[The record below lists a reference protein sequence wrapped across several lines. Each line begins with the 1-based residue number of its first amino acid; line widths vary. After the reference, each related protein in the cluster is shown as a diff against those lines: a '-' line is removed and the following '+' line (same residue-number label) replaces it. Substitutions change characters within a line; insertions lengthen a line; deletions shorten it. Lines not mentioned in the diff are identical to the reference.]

1 MPVDWKVPGDSRH
14 IMSQITDEPPS
25 NHDYNIMSRLKHRV
39 YRYRVVLV
47 ALGLFIIGLFFI
59 TLAAFIP
66 ASEADPVWSQVS
78 NHILRDLGIAAI
90 ISALLGSAYEYWI
103 RGDFTE
109 DAKQGLRSV
118 VTEERQHLKNEFSAD
133 AQSSLRSVLEE
144 RDNRLQQ
151 LDKFDAADL
160 KGIHEGLNSDLLK
173 EKFSNVIE
181 KAQSNRGD
189 DSTPPPTVRI
199 LDTWTDLGGWGIW
212 NHIEEAASNGC
223 RVEMLL
229 LDPRSDHVKYRA
241 EAMDNSADFVKGQI
255 LEELQTLR
263 RLSFRLQESDN
274 RNLEVKVYD
283 AAPTN
288 HIYDFDG
295 TMLIGLY
302 WRKSPSYSGPQIE
315 IVAEHERSSETE
327 LVRRIH
333 EQFDDLWTH
342 SKTHASEVVKKLGG
356 DSNKRTD
363 GGLSEPGYLRVHGRN
378 NGLHDVPR
386 RKDGRT
392 DERNAHLD
400 YSRLYGGRDEVMPF
414 PTSAIQDAETYG
426 VSVDRVNQHFADGSQ

>member
-1 MPVDWKVPGDSRH
+1 MRA
-14 IMSQITDEPPS
+14 ITEEPPS
-25 NHDYNIMSRLKHRV
+25 NHDDKIMSRLKHRV
-39 YRYRVVLV
+39 YRYRVILV

-90 ISALLGSAYEYWI
+90 ISALLGSAYEYWL

-109 DAKQGLRSV
+109 NAKEGLKSV
-118 VTEERQHLKNEFSAD
+118 VIEERQHLKDEFSAD
-133 AQSSLRSVLEE
+133 AQSSLRRVLEE
-144 RDNRLQQ
+144 RDNRQQQ
-151 LDKFDAADL
+151 LDKFDAAGL
-160 KGIHEGLNSDLLK
+160 KGIHEALNSDLLK

-189 DSTPPPTVRI
+189 ASTPPPRVRI
-199 LDTWTDLGGWGIW
+199 LDTWTDLGGWGIM
-212 NHIEEAASNGC
+212 NHIKEAASNGC

-255 LEELQTLR
+255 VEELQTLC

-295 TMLIGLY
+295 TMLIGIY

-315 IVAEHERSSETE
+315 IDSQNERSSETD
-327 LVRRIH
+327 LVRRIN
-333 EQFDDLWTH
+333 EQFEDLWKH
-342 SKTHASEVVKKLGG
+342 SKTHASDVVKKLSADNKPSG
-356 DSNKRTD
+356 DSNED
-363 GGLSEPGYLRVHGRN
+363 
-378 NGLHDVPR
+378 
-386 RKDGRT
+386 
-392 DERNAHLD
+392 
-400 YSRLYGGRDEVMPF
+400 M
-414 PTSAIQDAETYG
+414 
-426 VSVDRVNQHFADGSQ
+426 